1 MRSRTTAS
9 LAEFSDRQTRF
20 GERLQY
26 KQDEPLRICAAGES
40 VGVNAQGPSKKPHFN
55 TYQEKRRQTPR
66 TEETFE
72 MKTPVSDIINATKL
86 APDEKNA
93 LEDHAHYLLTS
104 LPLDHTSTPINIAP
118 PGRKVSIA
126 TLKDIAKKLSKS
138 HALDEHP
145 IPAMLASVAGIS
157 IKERKRHERL
167 KAWVFFACL
176 VLSDRES
183 TVFAA
188 CRRVRRLA
196 MDVDRWLLVEVLE
209 FGDDLMSIVDRL
221 GTLRD
226 DYAGDSK
233 DVQSKE
239 RKIAALHILLADL
252 LFKRQKRGPGPGG
265 QTLLELP
272 DYNDRLIH
280 CCPDNFVFP
289 DVDGITIVSDRQEA
303 TSAGDGV
310 HSESVGNRYLD
321 VGTVA
326 DDAYPT
332 FLKRRVRQ
340 GRELARIFDM
350 RTTASACAWEG
361 LSPNEVQRALD
372 LSFDAAVSDCR
383 ASLWI
388 VLALFLG
395 RKPERFWSIPQ
406 QVYGRTGSYG
416 DYWRVT
422 KKRIHLVS
430 YLSLPDFDLDHVD
443 RQLVEPVYNCLLLPI
458 PASLTQ
464 SLSKALRSIWDK
476 NVSTD
481 ELRSETKQRISQLNS
496 EHNTRLTSNR
506 LAAHLHRD
514 LTQRG
519 ECDVVSKRIR
529 GIDPQSNYKQ
539 RYEAR
544 NQDATQ
550 TVYRRYA
557 ITLLRSIGRE
567 GDWQDSQS
575 KSTLFGSQIKVKDEA
590 IRHLFDDLHQ
600 RMTAHKD
607 PAREVIRYHNAYSMY
622 VFQEC
627 LRGQLRGWAKR
638 IFYMIRRRK

>member
-1 MRSRTTAS
+1 M
-9 LAEFSDRQTRF
+9 
-20 GERLQY
+20 
-26 KQDEPLRICAAGES
+26 
-40 VGVNAQGPSKKPHFN
+40 
-55 TYQEKRRQTPR
+55 
-66 TEETFE
+66 
-72 MKTPVSDIINATKL
+72 
-86 APDEKNA
+86 
-93 LEDHAHYLLTS
+93 
-104 LPLDHTSTPINIAP
+104 
-118 PGRKVSIA
+118 
-126 TLKDIAKKLSKS
+126 
-138 HALDEHP
+138 
-145 IPAMLASVAGIS
+145 
-157 IKERKRHERL
+157 
-167 KAWVFFACL
+167 
-176 VLSDRES
+176 
-183 TVFAA
+183 
-188 CRRVRRLA
+188 
-196 MDVDRWLLVEVLE
+196 
-209 FGDDLMSIVDRL
+209 
-221 GTLRD
+221 
-226 DYAGDSK
+226 
-233 DVQSKE
+233 
-239 RKIAALHILLADL
+239 
-252 LFKRQKRGPGPGG
+252 
-265 QTLLELP
+265 
-272 DYNDRLIH
+272 
-280 CCPDNFVFP
+280 
-289 DVDGITIVSDRQEA
+289 
-303 TSAGDGV
+303 
-310 HSESVGNRYLD
+310 
-321 VGTVA
+321 
-326 DDAYPT
+326 
-332 FLKRRVRQ
+332 
-340 GRELARIFDM
+340 
-350 RTTASACAWEG
+350 
-361 LSPNEVQRALD
+361 QRALD

-622 VFQEC
+622 VFQLLMLASGHRPVRVPLETMRSYDSISHELYIC
-627 LRGQLRGWAKR
+627 DKVAKR
-638 IFYMIRRRK
+638 TNDSRTVVLPDVAVVQIERYRKHLETLEQHCQRLAPEVCSTVRSAIVGDAPLLFRLERTDSQETTSVSFDPKHVSRWLQEDWTLPRNWHRHWLRSKLAEQEQPHEYVDQFLGHENDQPAGFSRYSSLTYVGRHALAACIDSSLQSLGVVAVGGLR